1 MTPQPLVSNAGDIL
15 LWNGE
20 IFDGIEVSPSLLLKP
35 PCKDDTESFV
45 HQVGEYE
52 NDGIRLM
59 ERIQQLGPERFLEA
73 IGPVEGPYAFVYF
86 QAAQKRLWYGR
97 DPLGR
102 RSLLSCD
109 ADGPFAFALAS
120 NAPPPA
126 GDSEREWQEVDCGAI
141 HAYSL
146 AAWPAE
152 VSHAA
157 PLLASIVAKLTTL
170 LFSQRE
176 SFVRSYPSSA
186 SSQAP
191 LVGHPRWTFR
201 YDIDVS
207 TEQVFPFDRINPAL
221 PSIGDTVPM
230 TRKLPPDPV
239 IGQRILEV
247 VRVFITELERAIR
260 ARVATVPPVPA
271 PPAARVAVL
280 FSGGLDCTVVAAI
293 LDRAL
298 PRDEAIDL
306 ITVAFENPRSL
317 KAREQTLQ
325 HPPKGPS
332 RRGIRGPRRKV
343 GTPAPPPDA
352 IPLHNDEDV
361 EDTAQPLGPYDVP
374 DRLTARDAWR
384 ELRELAPNRRW
395 NLVEVDVPYQ
405 EMLDHRQRVI
415 DLMKPQ
421 NTVMDLSIALA
432 FYFAARG
439 QGHLAA
445 VASDDEPEAK
455 PYTSHARVLLSG
467 LGADELLGG
476 YARHR
481 RAFNQPLGRA
491 EDNAQSEQPPSFV
504 FPGQPPGPPANE
516 NWQALIDE
524 LQMDL
529 DRLPT
534 RNLGRDDRIIATH
547 GKEARYPFLAGH
559 VVDFLAR
566 QPVWYKA
573 DMRFVEGVGDKMLL
587 RSVARELGLHKAARR
602 KKRAIHFGARTAKMD
617 LGDGGAKGTDLL

>member
-1 MTPQPLVSNAGDIL
+1 
-15 LWNGE
+15 
-20 IFDGIEVSPSLLLKP
+20 
-35 PCKDDTESFV
+35 
-45 HQVGEYE
+45 
-52 NDGIRLM
+52 
-59 ERIQQLGPERFLEA
+59 
-73 IGPVEGPYAFVYF
+73 
-86 QAAQKRLWYGR
+86 
-97 DPLGR
+97 
-102 RSLLSCD
+102 
-109 ADGPFAFALAS
+109 
-120 NAPPPA
+120 
-126 GDSEREWQEVDCGAI
+126 
-141 HAYSL
+141 
-146 AAWPAE
+146 
-152 VSHAA
+152 
-157 PLLASIVAKLTTL
+157 
-170 LFSQRE
+170 
-176 SFVRSYPSSA
+176 
-186 SSQAP
+186 
-191 LVGHPRWTFR
+191 
-201 YDIDVS
+201 
-207 TEQVFPFDRINPAL
+207 
-221 PSIGDTVPM
+221 M

-239 IGQRILEV
+239 MGQRILDV
-247 VRVFITELERAIR
+247 MRTFISELERAIR

-280 FSGGLDCTVVAAI
+280 FSGGLDCTVVAAV
-293 LDRAL
+293 LDRVL
-298 PRDEAIDL
+298 PRHEAIDL

-317 KAREQTLQ
+317 KAREETLQ
-325 HPPKGPS
+325 RPPKGPS
-332 RRGIRGPRRKV
+332 HRGIRGPRRKTE
-343 GTPAPPPDA
+343 TPAPPPNG
-352 IPLHNDEDV
+352 IPLLNDESS
-361 EDTAQPLGPYDVP
+361 EDAAQPLGPYDVP

-384 ELRELAPNRRW
+384 DLRELAPNRQW

-405 EMLDHRQRVI
+405 EMLDHRQHVI

-445 VASDDEPEAK
+445 ASDEELEAEL
-455 PYTSHARVLLSG
+455 YTSHARVLLSG

-481 RAFNQPLGRA
+481 RAFNQPVGRH
-491 EDNAQSEQPPSFV
+491 EDNVETEQPPSSV
-504 FPGQPPGPPANE
+504 FPGQAPGPPAHE

-559 VVDFLAR
+559 VVEFLAR

>member
-1 MTPQPLVSNAGDIL
+1 GPDASNTLSLRLSTDNGTDLELHFFGSVLHMRGDKVTPQPLVSSAGDIL

-20 IFDGIEVSPSLLLKP
+20 IFDGVE
-35 PCKDDTESFV
+35 
-45 HQVGEYE
+45 VGEHE
-52 NDGIRLM
+52 NDSIKLM
-59 ERIQQLGPERFLEA
+59 ERIQQFGPERFLEA

-109 ADGPFAFALAS
+109 ADGP
-120 NAPPPA
+120 
-126 GDSEREWQEVDCGAI
+126 
-141 HAYSL
+141 
-146 AAWPAE
+146 
-152 VSHAA
+152 
-157 PLLASIVAKLTTL
+157 
-170 LFSQRE
+170 
-176 SFVRSYPSSA
+176 
-186 SSQAP
+186 SQAP
-191 LVGHPRWTFR
+191 LVGHPPRTFR
-201 YDIDVS
+201 YDIDVL

-221 PSIGDTVPM
+221 PSLGDTVPM
-230 TRKLPPDPV
+230 TRKFPPDPV

-247 VRVFITELERAIR
+247 MRIFISELEGAIR

-280 FSGGLDCTVVAAI
+280 FSGGLDCTVIAAI
-293 LDRAL
+293 LDRVL

-332 RRGIRGPRRKV
+332 RH
-343 GTPAPPPDA
+343 
-352 IPLHNDEDV
+352 LEN
-361 EDTAQPLGPYDVP
+361 TAQPLGPYDVP

-395 NLVEVDVPYQ
+395 NLVEVDVPYH
-405 EMLDHRQRVI
+405 EVLDHRQHVI

-421 NTVMDLSIALA
+421 NTAMDLSIALA

-504 FPGQPPGPPANE
+504 FPGQAPGSAANE
-516 NWQALIDE
+516 NWQALVDE

-559 VVDFLAR
+559 VVEFLAR

-602 KKRAIHFGARTAKMD
+602 KKRAIHFGARTAKMN